1 MVRNDEEQP
10 IGNTGTSERQFYRR
24 LLELGANDEIEP
36 LLDGALHLIVE
47 VTGATV
53 AYLELHDERGA
64 EPRFWKSHGIDAR
77 AVAAI
82 RTRISRGI
90 IGRAMLEGRTIET
103 PSAELD
109 ERFQDLGSVRQN
121 SIQAVL
127 CVPVGFAPPIG
138 VLYLQGR
145 TRPGPFA
152 AIDREHVELFAKQ
165 LAPLA
170 DRLVRHRAL
179 EPIDQTL
186 DVRTRF
192 RCPEIIGRTS
202 ALARLLNNACN
213 VAPLDV
219 DVLITGPRGPASRCS
234 CG

>member
-10 IGNTGTSERQFYRR
+10 ISGGASERQFYRR

-36 LLDGALHLIVE
+36 LLDGALHLIGE

-77 AVAAI
+77 ALVAI

-109 ERFQDLGSVRQN
+109 ERFQNLGSVRQN

-127 CVPVGFAPPIG
+127 CVPVG
-138 VLYLQGR
+138 V
-145 TRPGPFA
+145 
-152 AIDREHVELFAKQ
+152 
-165 LAPLA
+165 
-170 DRLVRHRAL
+170 
-179 EPIDQTL
+179 
-186 DVRTRF
+186 
-192 RCPEIIGRTS
+192 
-202 ALARLLNNACN
+202 
-213 VAPLDV
+213 
-219 DVLITGPRGPASRCS
+219 
-234 CG
+234 